1 MNDLFIGGG
10 GVTGFKFLGAL
21 DYIHNK
27 KLLSVKN
34 FYGCSIGGLI
44 GAYYISG
51 VSPQNLLK
59 NLIKK
64 DLFKTLDYKF
74 DKIVDHKCILDYSVL
89 NELLEELWTIYPETI
104 TLLDFYN
111 STGIYYAIT
120 STNITKNKYET
131 FDHIKHPDVKLK
143 DALIATMCLPFLF
156 KPIKIKGDYYIDGV
170 VKEYLGCPIIN
181 NPILGF
187 SITSEHNRC
196 DYSDEVHPMEYLKIL
211 FKTVSNRIPNF
222 RSLYHITCKEKY
234 SVYGNLKDINN
245 KMFLDLYKDGIK
257 DAENYIKSLDSFVLS
272 TESFES

>member
-10 GVTGFKFLGAL
+10 GITGFKFLGAL
-21 DYIHNK
+21 DYLHNK

-64 DLFKTLDYKF
+64 DLLKTLDYKF
-74 DKIVDHKCILDYSVL
+74 DKFIDDKCILDYTVL

-104 TLLDFYN
+104 TFLDFYN
-111 STGIYYAIT
+111 STGVYYAIT
-120 STNITKNKYET
+120 ATNITKNKYET
-131 FDHIKHPDVKLK
+131 FDYKKHPNVKLK
-143 DALIATMCLPFLF
+143 DALIASMCLPFLF
-156 KPIKIKGDYYIDGV
+156 KPIKINGDYYIDGG
-170 VKEYLGCPIIN
+170 VKEYLGSPIIN

-187 SITSEHNRC
+187 SITSCYEEY
-196 DYSDEVHPMEYLKIL
+196 DYSNDLHPMEYFKIL
-211 FKTVSNRIPNF
+211 YKAFANIIPDF

-234 SVYGNLKDINN
+234 SVYGNLKVINN

-257 DAENYIKSLDSFVLS
+257 EAEDYINSLDSFSLS
-272 TESFES
+272 IESFES